1 MIQSA
6 IKSLVFILVVST
18 LMSCGGYNAVLK
30 NPDPDYKF
38 QRAVEYFEDEQFYKS
53 FTILE
58 ELINVFRGTTKA
70 QEVYYYYAKAQM
82 GMGDYILAAYHLK
95 NFVNTFP
102 RSEYAEECA
111 YLAAYCYYEDSPQYS
126 LDQSSTYKAIDELQ
140 LFIDQHPNSDLVDD
154 CTELIEKLRL
164 KLERKSFEQAK
175 LYYETENYK
184 SAIIAFDI
192 TINDFPDTKYREEA
206 LYLQLESYYLLAM
219 NSIDEK
225 KQIRLKET
233 VSSYK
238 RFARNFPESE
248 FLKEAAIINRK
259 AEQELD
265 KLEL

>member
-1 MIQSA
+1 MLQSTL
-6 IKSLVFILVVST
+6 KSFVFIFIT
-18 LMSCGGYNAVLK
+18 ALMTSCGGYNAVLK
-30 NPDPDYKF
+30 NPDPDYKYEK
-38 QRAVEYFEDEQFYKS
+38 AVEYFEKEQYYKS

-58 ELINVFRGTTKA
+58 ELINVFRGTAKA

-82 GMGDYILAAYHLK
+82 GMGDFILAAYHLK
-95 NFVNTFP
+95 NYVNTFP

-140 LFIDQHPNSDLVDD
+140 LFIDQHPTSDLVDD
-154 CTELIEKLRL
+154 CTELIEKLRS

-184 SAIIAFDI
+184 SAIISFDI
-192 TINDFPDTKYREEA
+192 TINDYPDTKYREEA

-219 NSIDEK
+219 NSVDEK

-233 VSSYK
+233 ISSYK
-238 RFARNFPESE
+238 RFARNYPESE
-248 FLKEAAIINRK
+248 FIEDAAEINRK
-259 AEQELD
+259 AEQELE
-265 KLEL
+265 KLEV